1 MMPDLG
7 KYAGDV
13 LAAYGITFVL
23 LGGLI
28 ALSLL
33 KSAKVK
39 KRLKSAEERRKTNG

>member
-28 ALSLL
+28 ALSLRT
-33 KSAKVK
+33 SAKVK
-39 KRLKSAEERRKTNG
+39 KRLKSAEERRKKNG